1 LGLFLQGGGALGAWQ
16 AGALETLVA
25 AGAGFDSIMGYS
37 VGVINGAALAF
48 GRLPEAMERWRR
60 LDGRALKL
68 KPRLKPFALCS
79 PDALRDFFDF
89 ERDDARAKAAIKID
103 FTVVTACLSEGAAL
117 NARFSPG
124 GGVWDG
130 PFVEHAAASC
140 AIPLVFPPV
149 DVHFRGRPVR
159 LLDGGVPVGAPPDF
173 SPLARCPDVL
183 VLEMVRADEVGRREL
198 LPWRAIDQS
207 AREVGRRLVD
217 RGLKTFLEG
226 ENAPPRVFRLAP
238 SRRLAPM
245 MLDFRSPGL
254 KEMLALG
261 ARDAAALLADAGS
274 FRVL

>member
-1 LGLFLQGGGALGAWQ
+1 
-16 AGALETLVA
+16 
-25 AGAGFDSIMGYS
+25 MGYS

-48 GRLPEAMERWRR
+48 GRLPEALEHWRR

-68 KPRLKPFALCS
+68 APRLSPFALCS
-79 PDALRDFFDF
+79 PDALRSFFDF
-89 ERDDARAKAAIKID
+89 ESDETRAKAALKID
-103 FTVVTACLSEGAAL
+103 FTVITVCLAEGAAL

-124 GGVWDG
+124 GGGQWDG

-149 DVHFRGRPVR
+149 DVRYRGRPVR
-159 LLDGGVPVGAPPDF
+159 LLDGGVPVRAPLDF

-183 VLEMVRADEVGRREL
+183 VLEMVRADEMGRREL
-198 LPWRAIDQS
+198 LPWRAIDQG
-207 AREVGRRLVD
+207 AREAGRRLVD
-217 RGLKTFLEG
+217 KGLATFLEG
-226 ENAPPRVFRLAP
+226 PNAPPRVFRLAP

-261 ARDAAALLADAGS
+261 AEDAAALLADPAR
-274 FRVL
+274 FRAL